1 MKIQVLGLFIVLALL
16 GCEQE
21 KKQDTSLLRFLPEKA
36 AVVIKINNLS
46 QFKSDLKNNAFIS
59 SMDDWETYKGME
71 STLKALRFVQADTSG
86 ILAFRSGSAKNTD
99 FVFAIP
105 KVPGLLDLEE
115 VKDKSVETEV
125 FQNTTLLRYTVE
137 GATFFSGE
145 WQGHVVISSS
155 REQVTRVINGQ
166 EVPNI
171 DPTFQT
177 MYNTANPDR
186 SGSIFINTLYFG
198 DMEDRI
204 LKEGTGVHFAN
215 YAEWISLDMES
226 NQDNLRFYGM
236 SLARDTV
243 KSFIGLFRKTNPL
256 ESATPAIA
264 PSTADAIL
272 AFSINNYD
280 QFAQNQKR
288 YLELPFVKEST
299 FLTVEEI
306 GHIFFKDRKAIV
318 LHTYG
323 AEEITQYLQ
332 DHKIVS
338 TEYQGYE
345 IVSLNQN
352 DFLNNFFD
360 PLISDFNASFY
371 TVIGNAF
378 VFGPDRSTVQ
388 TVISHYNRDDTF
400 AKSAIYGTAKE
411 ALADEANILFIANSP
426 GFEEMLG
433 QNFTAQIRS
442 DFKIAQSSDLSFG
455 AQVVA
460 DENFYH
466 TNIVV
471 REIEGIS
478 RRNTVAPLFTVE
490 LDGDLATDP
499 QFVLNHRTRTKEIVV
514 QDDDNNLYL
523 ISGEGKVLWKKKL
536 EGRIQG
542 KISQVDLY
550 KNGRLQ
556 LAFTTGNQFL
566 ILDRNGREVKP
577 FNKTYPGGNL
587 NALAVFDYE
596 NNKNY
601 RFVVSQGTKLFMYN
615 AKGDIVKGFTFT
627 SADSPVLSAPKH
639 FRIGR
644 KDYLVLTLENGA
656 LKILSRTGKPRI
668 QVKER
673 FDYSENDVLVYKD
686 KFTISDK
693 SGTLFAID
701 QKGGITGSKLNL
713 QEDHGTDATSN
724 TLVIMNDNVL
734 SIKGKKIS
742 LDLGVYTKPRIFY
755 INDKIYVSVTDLQSQ
770 KTYLFDSNAE
780 SISNF
785 PVLGISTPDVADID
799 NDRKLELVTRESDR
813 SLIVY
818 KMN

>member
-1 MKIQVLGLFIVLALL
+1 MKIQVLGLFAVLALL
-16 GCEQE
+16 GCEQK
-21 KKQDTSLLRFLPEKA
+21 KKQDTSLLRFLPDKA

-59 SMDDWETYKGME
+59 SMDDWETYKGLE
-71 STLKALRFVQADTSG
+71 STLKALRFIQADTSG
-86 ILAFRSGSAKNTD
+86 ILTFKSGSAKSTD

-105 KVPGLLDLEE
+105 RVPGLLDLDE
-115 VKDKSVETEV
+115 VRDKSVETEV
-125 FQNTTLLRYTVE
+125 FQNTTLFRYTVE

-145 WQGHVVISSS
+145 WQDHMVISSS
-155 REQVTRVINGQ
+155 REQVIRLINAQ
-166 EVPNI
+166 EVPDI
-171 DPTFQT
+171 DPVFQT
-177 MYNTANPDR
+177 LYNTANPDR

-198 DMEDRI
+198 DIKDSI
-204 LKEGTGVHFAN
+204 LKEEAMVRFAN

-226 NQDNLRFYGM
+226 NHDNLHFYGM

-243 KSFIGLFRKTNPL
+243 KSFISLFRKTTPL

-272 AFSINNYD
+272 AYSINNYD

-306 GHIFFKDRKAIV
+306 GHIFLKDRKAVV
-318 LHTYG
+318 LHTYA
-323 AEEITQYLQ
+323 AEEITQFLQ
-332 DHKIVS
+332 DHKINS

-345 IVSLNQN
+345 IVSLNQK

-360 PLISDFNASFY
+360 PLISDFNASYY

-400 AKSAIYGTAKE
+400 AKSAVYGTAQE

-426 GFEEMLG
+426 GIEEMLD
-433 QNFTAQIRS
+433 QNFTAQLQS
-442 DFKIAQSSDLSFG
+442 DFKKAEIGNISFG
-455 AQVVA
+455 AQLVA

-478 RRNTVAPLFTVE
+478 KRNTVASLFTVE

-523 ISGEGKVLWKKKL
+523 ISGEGKVLWKKQL
-536 EGRIQG
+536 DGRVQG

-577 FNKTYPGGNL
+577 FNKSYQGGNL

-596 NNKNY
+596 GNKNY
-601 RFVVSQGTKLFMYN
+601 RFVVTQGTEVFMYN
-615 AKGDIVKGFTFT
+615 SKGDIVKGFTFT
-627 SADSPVLSAPKH
+627 KANSPVLSAPKH

-644 KDYLVLTLENGA
+644 KDYLVFKLENGA

-668 QVKER
+668 NVKER

-686 KFTISDK
+686 KFTLSDK

-701 QKGGITGSKLNL
+701 QKGGITASKLNL
-713 QEDHGTDATSN
+713 QADHGTDATSK
-724 TLVIMNDNVL
+724 TLVIMNDNIL

-755 INDKIYVSVTDLQSQ
+755 IYDKIYVTVTDLQSQ
-770 KTYLFDSNAE
+770 KMYLFDSNAE

-799 NDRKLELVTRESDR
+799 NDRKLEFVTKESDR